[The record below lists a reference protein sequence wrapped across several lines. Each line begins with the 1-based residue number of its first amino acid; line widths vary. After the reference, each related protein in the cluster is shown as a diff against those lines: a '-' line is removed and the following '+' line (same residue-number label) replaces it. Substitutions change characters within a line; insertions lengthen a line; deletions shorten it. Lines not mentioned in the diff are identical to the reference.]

1 MAYSEALAS
10 RVRTL
15 LAESTGITEKRM
27 FGGLCF
33 LKDGH
38 MFVGLTGDDLMAR
51 VGKDDYSAALARRHV
66 REMDFT
72 GKPMLGYVFV
82 GPKGLVKDSELEF
95 WLHHC
100 ERFASTLPPKTKT
113 KTLVPRLHEGKSA
126 A

>member
-1 MAYSEALAS
+1 
-10 RVRTL
+10 
-15 LAESTGITEKRM
+15 M

-33 LKDGH
+33 LKAGH
-38 MFVGLTGDDLMAR
+38 MFVGITGNDLMAR
-51 VGKDDYSAALARRHV
+51 VGKDAYAASLKRKHV

-82 GPKGLVKDSELEF
+82 GPRGLAIDSELEF

-100 ERFASTLPPKTKT
+100 EEFAATLPPKAARPTSSA
-113 KTLVPRLHEGKSA
+113 RRGKRA